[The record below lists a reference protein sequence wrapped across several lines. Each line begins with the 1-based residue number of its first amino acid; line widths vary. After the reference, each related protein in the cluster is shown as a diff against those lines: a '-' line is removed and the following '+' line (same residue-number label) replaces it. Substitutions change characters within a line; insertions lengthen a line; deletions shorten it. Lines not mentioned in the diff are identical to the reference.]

1 MDSKTGVNFRQPKG
15 YFVPRWALVG
25 AGVAAALALLVVGL
39 LVGYLAPCHAKTGS
53 GSGETDDVSKPLPY
67 VRLPRSVVPDHYDVE
82 LQPFIFPDNFTFEG
96 KVRVVIR
103 VLEPT
108 NNVTLHIN
116 NVTVREASVRLSGP
130 DAPGVASM
138 SEDKERQFY
147 ILHLK
152 SDLVAGRQYEV
163 QMDYLGTLNDQLAGF
178 YRSSYKDDA
187 GQTRWLA
194 TTQFQPTDA
203 RRAFPC
209 FDEPGLKATFNITL
223 VRPDNMT
230 SLSNMPLIDSKPR
243 GEGWIADRFQTTVR
257 MSTYLLAFVVS
268 DFKSR
273 GTEKFSVWSREAVID
288 TTAYA
293 LQVGPAILSFY
304 ETFFKVKY
312 PLPKTDMIAIPD
324 FSAGAMENWGLITY
338 RETALLFDPRFS
350 SSSNRQR
357 VATVISHELAHQ
369 WFGNLVTPQ
378 WWDDLWLNEGF
389 ASYVEYLG
397 VEAVHPDWQMD
408 QQFVLDEVHDVMD
421 LDCLKTSHPI
431 SLPVR
436 HPDEINEIFDRIS
449 YGKGASII
457 RMMKYFLGDDNF
469 KNGLMNYL
477 NDKKF
482 GNAVQD
488 DLWKH
493 LTDIQS
499 NGGERIDVKKVMDSW
514 TLQMGYPVVSVV
526 RNYAAGTATVQQS
539 RFLLEPNPESTDAS
553 SWEIPFTYTDGL
565 NPDWNPKTKMWL
577 HKTNGSLKGLP
588 SRDYWVVA
596 NIQEVGYYRVNYD
609 EHNWRLLIQQFQ
621 QDHKKIHPVNRA
633 QIIDDSLDLARAGLM
648 DYQLALNTT
657 LYLRKEEDYLPWKAA
672 LHGFSFI
679 DSMICRSAVYG
690 KWKEYVVEQLKRTY
704 DQLGWEESPDE
715 NILTQFKRV
724 SVLSWMCVYG
734 HEDCIQKAQERFNR
748 WRQDPDNVNIVPPN
762 LRSVVYCTAVSHGGE
777 DVWNFLWA
785 RYKAAK
791 IASEKDKFMY
801 SLACAREP
809 WLLTRYLN
817 WSLTSESGIRRQ
829 DGSYVFRSVG
839 AKLYGRDLTFNYIRD
854 KWDVIF
860 KRYGKSFFAI
870 SGMLKSVTS
879 SLNTQFE
886 LFQLKE
892 FYAKHKNNLGTAK
905 RAFQQ
910 SLENAEAN
918 VRWMDTNYAHI
929 VQWLDTAK

>member
-1 MDSKTGVNFRQPKG
+1 MDSKTGVDFKQPKG
-15 YFVPRWALVG
+15 YFVPRWALLG
-25 AGVAAALALLVVGL
+25 AGLAVALALLIVGL

-53 GSGETDDVSKPLPY
+53 GSGEPDNVSKPLPY

-82 LQPFIFPDNFTFEG
+82 LQPFIFPGNFTFEG
-96 KVRVVIR
+96 KVRIVIR

-108 NNVTLHIN
+108 DNVTLHIN
-116 NVTVREASVRLSGP
+116 NVTVREESVRLNGA
-130 DAPGVASM
+130 DAPGVASV

-152 SDLVAGRQYEV
+152 SNLVAGRQYEV
-163 QMDYLGTLNDQLAGF
+163 LLDYLGSLNDQLAGF
-178 YRSSYKDDA
+178 YRSSYKDED

-223 VRPDNMT
+223 VRPDNLT

-243 GEGWIADRFQTTVR
+243 GGGWIADQFQTTVR

-268 DFKSR
+268 DFKR
-273 GTEKFSVWSREAVID
+273 KGTDKFAVWSREAVID
-288 TTAYA
+288 TTDYA

-369 WFGNLVTPQ
+369 WFGNLVTPL

-408 QQFVLDEVHDVMD
+408 QQFVLDELQDVMD

-477 NDKKF
+477 NAKKF
-482 GNAVQD
+482 DNAVQD

-493 LTDIQS
+493 LTDVQS

-539 RFLLEPNPESTDAS
+539 RFLLEPSAESTDTS

-565 NPDWNPKTKMWL
+565 NPVWNPKTKMWL
-577 HKTNGSLKGLP
+577 HKTNGSIKGLP

-596 NIQEVGYYRVNYD
+596 NVQEVGYYRVNYD
-609 EHNWRLLIQQFQ
+609 EHNWRLLIKQFQ

-633 QIIDDSLDLARAGLM
+633 QIIDDSLDLARAGLL
-648 DYQLALNTT
+648 DYQLALNTS
-657 LYLRKEEDYLPWKAA
+657 LYLRNEDEYLPWKAA

-679 DSMICRSAVYG
+679 DSMICRSAIYG
-690 KWKEYVVEQLKRTY
+690 KWKEYVKVQLKRTY
-704 DQLGWEESPDE
+704 DQLGWEEKADE
-715 NILTQFKRV
+715 NILTQ
-724 SVLSWMCVYG
+724 
-734 HEDCIQKAQERFNR
+734 
-748 WRQDPDNVNIVPPN
+748 
-762 LRSVVYCTAVSHGGE
+762 
-777 DVWNFLWA
+777 
-785 RYKAAK
+785 
-791 IASEKDKFMY
+791 
-801 SLACAREP
+801 
-809 WLLTRYLN
+809 
-817 WSLTSESGIRRQ
+817 
-829 DGSYVFRSVG
+829 
-839 AKLYGRDLTFNYIRD
+839 
-854 KWDVIF
+854 
-860 KRYGKSFFAI
+860 
-870 SGMLKSVTS
+870 
-879 SLNTQFE
+879 
-886 LFQLKE
+886 
-892 FYAKHKNNLGTAK
+892 
-905 RAFQQ
+905 
-910 SLENAEAN
+910 
-918 VRWMDTNYAHI
+918 
-929 VQWLDTAK
+929 